1 MLFRSRRS
9 PGFFFGYAPLTTAGA
24 SQSWDLEIQSIAMA
38 QGNIFLVG
46 MMGAGKTTLGRALAH
61 RLQLEFVDTD
71 RVLVERT
78 GVPVA
83 TIFEFEGE
91 EGFRRRECAVISELA
106 ARDGLVVATG
116 GGAVLSEDNRRVMR
130 DHGTVVYLRARLES
144 LWQRTRRDSSRPL
157 LATPDPRATL
167 ADLLDHRDPL
177 YRDAAHIVV
186 DTGAQSAASV
196 VGKVLA
202 ALRAGVGGDTA

>member
-1 MLFRSRRS
+1 M
-9 PGFFFGYAPLTTAGA
+9 AADA
-24 SQSWDLEIQSIAMA
+24 SQSRDPESNPIAMA

-46 MMGAGKTTLGRALAH
+46 MMGAGKTTLGRALAQ

-91 EGFRRRECAVISELA
+91 EGFRRRECAVITELA

-144 LWQRTRRDSSRPL
+144 LWERTRHDSSRPL
-157 LATPDPRATL
+157 LATPDPRAKL
-167 ADLLDHRDPL
+167 AELLDHRDPL

-196 VGKVLA
+196 VGKVIA
-202 ALRAGVGGDTA
+202 ALREGVRGDAA